1 MNICKLCYYQVRTLN
16 WEEGENTHKRKT
28 RGQWTQGIEVLM
40 NQVTKR
46 KRKPDLCQL
55 PISMVK
61 AFPNV
66 TNLRM
71 TSQNA
76 EPEDSATIG
85 HHRPVLAPA
94 SLGKGKA

>member
-1 MNICKLCYYQVRTLN
+1 
-16 WEEGENTHKRKT
+16 
-28 RGQWTQGIEVLM
+28 M

-46 KRKPDLCQL
+46 KRNPDLYQL

-66 TNLRM
+66 TNFKM
-71 TSQNA
+71 TLQNA

-85 HHRPVLAPA
+85 HHRPVLALA
-94 SLGKGKA
+94 SLGKGKT